1 MTRYAP
7 DVEEGDIIFFPANL
21 LHYAPTNLSKIT
33 RIILSFNLMIEIS
46 DKKGF
51 IQLKITI
58 PISVGEL
65 IDKISILQIKSQ
77 NTDSPYVSEEL
88 KSLTIIANENEVF
101 DEDYFIQLLDVNQL
115 LWKVEDDL
123 RALEKE
129 QDFSEEFVKLARN
142 VYKFNDIRSSIKK
155 EINEKYNSIF
165 SEVKIYK

>member
-1 MTRYAP
+1 
-7 DVEEGDIIFFPANL
+7 
-21 LHYAPTNLSKIT
+21 
-33 RIILSFNLMIEIS
+33 
-46 DKKGF
+46 
-51 IQLKITI
+51 LKITI

-123 RALEKE
+123 RVLEKE
-129 QDFSEEFVKLARN
+129 QDFGEEFVKLARN